1 MKLRNMLGLLG
12 VLAGTQ
18 LAHAAPFAYLPHP
31 EIDKLTVLDLAT
43 DSSRSSTAGAI
54 VALLTTGTRPVAV
67 APNHAGTFVYAV
79 NQTSNSVTIIDSTDT
94 RVIGQIAV
102 GSRPVS
108 AVVSADDKKLYVAN
122 SEGRSISV
130 IDTTSQQLLKTLMLP
145 HAPSIMQITSSGRL
159 YVVSAEGRQIVGF
172 DTKTD
177 TQVFTIDVGATP
189 LAMTHMDDMNI
200 YVAVPNGIL
209 KGWGVSDLAK
219 IAELSPIT
227 VGHTADMQGRQVKG
241 LTALSAGKKLY
252 VVSADGGVTI
262 ISTDDASP
270 ATQMDIKTAL
280 ANPSGV
286 EMAPGN
292 ASVLITDAGSNNVAI
307 IATDSNK
314 ATLKDM
320 GYRTA
325 AVGDFISAPAFQT
338 VETEL
343 SKEEDHNTYSWN
355 NVKVTVRR
363 TGNLNSAASVNYTTE
378 SGSAFTKWDFVETKG
393 TLEFAPGET
402 TKQITILITGEESI
416 EPHEDFT
423 LKLETPTDGHR
434 IGPQGTTRI
443 TILNDDDD
451 DVKGCTVG
459 RTKGRIDP
467 TLPLLS
473 LGALAY
479 LMRTK
484 RRARQ
489 LANR

>member
-1 MKLRNMLGLLG
+1 
-12 VLAGTQ
+12 
-18 LAHAAPFAYLPHP
+18 
-31 EIDKLTVLDLAT
+31 
-43 DSSRSSTAGAI
+43 
-54 VALLTTGTRPVAV
+54 
-67 APNHAGTFVYAV
+67 
-79 NQTSNSVTIIDSTDT
+79 
-94 RVIGQIAV
+94 
-102 GSRPVS
+102 
-108 AVVSADDKKLYVAN
+108 
-122 SEGRSISV
+122 
-130 IDTTSQQLLKTLMLP
+130 
-145 HAPSIMQITSSGRL
+145 
-159 YVVSAEGRQIVGF
+159 
-172 DTKTD
+172 
-177 TQVFTIDVGATP
+177 
-189 LAMTHMDDMNI
+189 
-200 YVAVPNGIL
+200 
-209 KGWGVSDLAK
+209 
-219 IAELSPIT
+219 
-227 VGHTADMQGRQVKG
+227 
-241 LTALSAGKKLY
+241 
-252 VVSADGGVTI
+252 
-262 ISTDDASP
+262 
-270 ATQMDIKTAL
+270 
-280 ANPSGV
+280 
-286 EMAPGN
+286 MAPGN